1 MRELRV
7 PKVSPVAIIQ
17 SRWALNGS
25 PWLSRC
31 TACTPMV
38 LRCPMDN
45 PCALSWLLMLPGFSA
60 VVPVVVDSSSY
71 LIPATTAGTPINLVY
86 SSKTSPP
93 HSVRCRKF
101 APHFLALNAETL
113 ASPLDSGAL
122 PAKENAEECMGAYT
136 PRRRPHPELRVHC
149 QRLEKRSRLSRRLA
163 PPLTSGSPPASE
175 EHLKQV
181 WS

>member
-17 SRWALNGS
+17 SRWALNGP

-31 TACTPMV
+31 TASTPMV

-45 PCALSWLLMLPGFSA
+45 PCALPQLSIWPDFSA
-60 VVPVVVDSSSY
+60 GIPIVVDSSSC
-71 LIPATTAGTPINLVY
+71 LVPATTAGTPINLVY

-136 PRRRPHPELRVHC
+136 PETPTSP
-149 QRLEKRSRLSRRLA
+149 QIAGALSA
-163 PPLTSGSPPASE
+163 SG
-175 EHLKQV
+175 KTK
-181 WS
+181 